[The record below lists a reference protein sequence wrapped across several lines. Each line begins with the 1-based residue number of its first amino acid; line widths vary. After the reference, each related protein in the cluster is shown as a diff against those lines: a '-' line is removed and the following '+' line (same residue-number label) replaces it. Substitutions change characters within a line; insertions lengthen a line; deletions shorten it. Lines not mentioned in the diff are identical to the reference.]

1 MPNWTTNVITFE
13 GDEKEISSL
22 KEFIHFKDEKEES
35 FFDFGKVIPM
45 PESLNMTSGGPEDT
59 SIRVYMSSI
68 NPMTD
73 IPYEKVASQEFG
85 VLLEKVKKATYFFEP
100 KNYFLPLEEAKKTI
114 PSNNTLEEYQELGK
128 KYIENLLQYGAT
140 SWYGWCN
147 KNWGTKWNASNTR
160 YTDEITLLFYTAWC
174 APLPVV
180 KKLSEMYPE
189 ITIHHSFADEDFGS
203 GVGEVDFKGG
213 EVVAEE
219 IPEPF
224 SSEAIEMAAEV
235 LETTPEEYGYRLV
248 DGKYVYA
255 DEEDEE

>member
-1 MPNWTTNVITFE
+1 
-13 GDEKEISSL
+13 
-22 KEFIHFKDEKEES
+22 
-35 FFDFGKVIPM
+35 
-45 PESLNMTSGGPEDT
+45 
-59 SIRVYMSSI
+59 
-68 NPMTD
+68 
-73 IPYEKVASQEFG
+73 
-85 VLLEKVKKATYFFEP
+85 
-100 KNYFLPLEEAKKTI
+100 
-114 PSNNTLEEYQELGK
+114 
-128 KYIENLLQYGAT
+128 
-140 SWYGWCN
+140 
-147 KNWGTKWNASNTR
+147 
-160 YTDEITLLFYTAWC
+160 
-174 APLPVV
+174 
-180 KKLSEMYPE
+180 MYPE